1 MNSVATIR
9 CLFVALLAIVQ
20 LSPAMALEKVTLQL
34 NWKHQFQFA
43 GYYAAL
49 DKGYFRAAGF
59 DVDLREL
66 PDGSDSVAQVLGG
79 LADFGVAASEL
90 ALHRAQGKP
99 VVALAVIV
107 QHSPLVLLANRV
119 RAPTIDSLVDN
130 RIMLLPH
137 ETELLV
143 YLKRQGI
150 SRHTAVPHS
159 FNPDDLVDGRVDAIS
174 GHSTDTPFLLRQRG
188 FPYVAFSPKEAGMD
202 FYGDTL
208 FTTAGRVQA
217 RPAAVAAFRA
227 AALRG
232 WVYAME
238 HPEEIADLIRHRYSE
253 RRSREHLLFEAA
265 EMRRLMQPDL
275 VDIGQMTDARWQR
288 IGMTYAAVGMLPADF
303 SLAGLV
309 WSEDRR
315 GLPAWVW
322 PALTLTGLLLLMVTT
337 AAAHYARLSRRLAA
351 EMESRSAAEAA
362 LRNSEERYRRLAEQ
376 SRDVIWTVD
385 LETLCFTYVS
395 PAIESVRGFAPEEV
409 IGQPIAASLSPESC
423 ERVQALLV
431 DHRQRLAAGDM
442 TAISGMAEI
451 EQVHKDGSLVP
462 AEVVASFLLDEAGT
476 PVALLGIARN
486 NAERRAAEAQLLAAN
501 ERLRQQLDEIGKLQE
516 ALQEQAIRDSLTGC
530 FNRRYLDE
538 TLERE
543 LWRARREGY
552 PLAVVILDLDHFKQI
567 NDTYGHLAGDEVL
580 RVLADRLRGDIR
592 HEDVLCRYGGEE
604 FVVLMPRMPLTTAAE
619 RAERW
624 RASIAAIRVRFGS
637 FELHFTS
644 SAGVAAYPDH
654 ARMPDDL
661 MHCADLA
668 LYQAKDAGR
677 NRVVVFAQPPV

>member
-1 MNSVATIR
+1 MNCGATFR
-9 CLFVALLAIVQ
+9 SLLVALLVTA
-20 LSPAMALEKVTLQL
+20 LSPAAALEKVTLQL

-49 DKGYFRAAGF
+49 DKGYFRKAGF
-59 DVDLREL
+59 DVELREL
-66 PDGSDSVAQVLGG
+66 PDGGDPVTPVLGG
-79 LADFGVAASEL
+79 MADYGVAASEL
-90 ALHRAQGKP
+90 ALHKGLGKP

-107 QHSPLVLLANRV
+107 QHSPLVLLANRR
-119 RAPTIDSLVDN
+119 RAPTIDALVDS
-130 RIMLLPH
+130 RIMLMPH
-137 ETELLV
+137 ETELLA

-150 SRHTAVPHS
+150 SSYQAVPHS
-159 FNPDDLVDGRVDAIS
+159 FNPVDLLEGRVEAIS
-174 GHSTDTPFLLRQRG
+174 GYSTDEPFLLRQRG
-188 FPYVAFSPKEAGMD
+188 FAYVAFSPKEAGID

-208 FTTAGRVQA
+208 FTTAARVKT

-238 HPEEIADLIRHRYSE
+238 HPEEIADLILRSYSTRHT
-253 RRSREHLLFEAA
+253 REHLLFEAA
-265 EMRRLMQPDL
+265 ELRRLMQPDL

-288 IGMTYAAVGMLPADF
+288 IGMTYAELGMLPADF
-303 SLAGLV
+303 SLAGLI
-309 WSEDRR
+309 WGEDPRV
-315 GLPAWVW
+315 LPGWVW
-322 PALTLTGLLLLMVTT
+322 PALVLTGLLLLMVTT
-337 AAAHYARLSRRLAA
+337 SAAHYARLSRRLSAEIKSRAAA
-351 EMESRSAAEAA
+351 ETA
-362 LRNSEERYRRLAEQ
+362 LRNSEERYRRLADQ
-376 SRDVIWTVD
+376 SKDVIWTVD
-385 LETLCFTYVS
+385 LETMTYTYVS
-395 PAIESVRGFAPEEV
+395 PAIESARGYTPEEV
-409 IGQPIAASLSPESC
+409 IGQPIADSLSPESC
-423 ERVQALLV
+423 ERVMTMLA
-431 DHRQRLAAGDM
+431 DHRQRLAAGDAA
-442 TAISGMAEI
+442 AISGMAEI
-451 EQVHKDGSLVP
+451 EQWHKDGGLVP
-462 AEVVASFLLDEAGT
+462 AEVMASFLLDEAGQ
-476 PVALLGIARN
+476 PVAVLGISRS
-486 NAERRAAEAQLLAAN
+486 NAERRAAEAQLREAN

-516 ALQEQAIRDSLTGC
+516 ALREQAIRDSLTGC

-567 NDTYGHLAGDEVL
+567 NDSYGHLAGDEVL
-580 RVLADRLRGDIR
+580 RVLADRLRADIR

-604 FVVLMPRMPLTTAAE
+604 FIVLMPRMPLIIAAE

-661 MHCADLA
+661 MHCADQA

-677 NRVVVFAQPPV
+677 NRVVVFAQPPA